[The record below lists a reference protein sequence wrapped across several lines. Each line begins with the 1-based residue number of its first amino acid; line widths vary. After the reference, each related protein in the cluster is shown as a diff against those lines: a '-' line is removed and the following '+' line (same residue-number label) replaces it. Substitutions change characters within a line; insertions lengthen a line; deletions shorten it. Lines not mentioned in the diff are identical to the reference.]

1 LKPFQDL
8 AIGKIKM
15 EASLKTFFSTPRF
28 AVVGASSDPAK
39 FGNKVFAWYLAH
51 SLPATPINP
60 RAPTVSVGA
69 TSYATVAG
77 PAALESPRETALS
90 VITPPAATLKVLRE
104 AREAGVP
111 AVWLQP
117 GSYDDEVMAYARKE
131 FEAAIGGFESEG
143 GRSTN
148 GEEGWC
154 VLVDG
159 EDGLEL
165 AGRSWQKQ
173 RL

>member
-1 LKPFQDL
+1 
-8 AIGKIKM
+8 M
-15 EASLKTFFSTPRF
+15 
-28 AVVGASSDPAK
+28 
-39 FGNKVFAWYLAH
+39 
-51 SLPATPINP
+51 TPINP

-69 TSYATVAG
+69 ASYETATG
-77 PAALESPRETALS
+77 PAALEAPRETALS

-104 AREAGVP
+104 AREAGVR
-111 AVWLQP
+111 AVFLQP

-131 FEAAIGGFESEG
+131 FDAAIGGFDSEG
-143 GRSTN
+143 GRATN

-159 EDGLEL
+159 EDGLQL